1 MVTDYFGDCKQSPAI
16 MKTTQEKDPEVAT
29 DTTVVATECSNHG
42 DVNQP
47 PQPVTLHAN
56 NIDVHFALILVCS
69 VMTLLKS
76 S

>member
-29 DTTVVATECSNHG
+29 DTTVIATECSNHG

-47 PQPVTLHAN
+47 QPVTLHAD
-56 NIDVHFALILVCS
+56 NIHLNFALILVCS